1 MYLDESIYSRA
12 LYEEL
17 ERAGMAVRRPGV
29 DIPFSQFYKRTA
41 LSKDKATMLTKSA
54 TPKPEN
60 AVTPDDTIKNPSVL
74 EFHDLKDEYP
84 EFDLE
89 RMNHEPTECT
99 RAIGLHRYSRL
110 IAGVILV

>member
-1 MYLDESIYSRA
+1 
-12 LYEEL
+12 
-17 ERAGMAVRRPGV
+17 
-29 DIPFSQFYKRTA
+29 
-41 LSKDKATMLTKSA
+41 MLTKSA

-74 EFHDLKDEYP
+74 EFLDLKDEYP